1 MGQLLEEFI
10 EKISKESLN
19 FGQIEGESR
28 SLNFSLIE
36 SDLKSYKFMP
46 RRGQYARMG
55 RVTY

>member
-1 MGQLLEEFI
+1 MGQLLEENK

-46 RRGQYARMG
+46 SEGE
-55 RVTY
+55 VEE

>member
-46 RRGQYARMG
+46 SEGK
-55 RVTY
+55 VEE

>member
-10 EKISKESLN
+10 EKISTESLN

-46 RRGQYARMG
+46 SEGE
-55 RVTY
+55 VEE